1 MKMWGIE
8 MDYGKIKGGSDIKK
22 YVSSALSLYK

>member
-1 MKMWGIE
+1 